1 VIVAIVLAVAAIG
14 ACPVLTC
21 MTVCVGRSFFVQLN
35 TLSEV
40 DVTIVMQSDNSLDF
54 MTGVQLQEVIDY
66 GCFFIFL
73 YYIILVFCFLLK
85 SHACQVWGTHRA
97 QPLDSPRTART

>member
-1 VIVAIVLAVAAIG
+1 MIAVIVLAVAAIG

-21 MTVCVGRSFFVQLN
+21 MAVCVGCSFFVQLN

-40 DVTIVMQSDNSLDF
+40 DVTVVIQSDNSLDF

-66 GCFFIFL
+66 GCFFCYNIL
-73 YYIILVFCFLLK
+73 Y
-85 SHACQVWGTHRA
+85 
-97 QPLDSPRTART
+97 